1 MSWIIWPAALV
12 LCVLCA
18 VGLVGRAVDDW
29 RENRQHGE
37 PAPENNR
44 YYPVW
49 LQNCIALA
57 DPITVSEDQKERT
70 PDHGRT
76 PQ

>member
-1 MSWIIWPAALV
+1 MSWLIWPAALV

-18 VGLVGRAVDDW
+18 VGVIGQVFEDWSHDQHDAV
-29 RENRQHGE
+29 
-37 PAPENNR
+37 PENNR

-57 DPITVSEDQKERT
+57 DPLTAPIDQKERT
-70 PDHGRT
+70 PIHGIT